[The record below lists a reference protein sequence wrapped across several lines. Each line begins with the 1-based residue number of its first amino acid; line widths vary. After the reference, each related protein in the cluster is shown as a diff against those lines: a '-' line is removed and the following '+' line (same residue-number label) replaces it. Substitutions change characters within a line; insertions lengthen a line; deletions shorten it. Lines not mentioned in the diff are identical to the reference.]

1 MAPPAAGELE
11 YSLERAGDWG
21 WRATNQVVFV
31 CSPQQHR
38 SVLQDGGLTVWCGP
52 AGGPA
57 PAGLGPQD
65 AVWDWA
71 GEQLPSK
78 REQQLVHLLPLLTDQ
93 AVYVLAGDHLQLT
106 HLTSLLGQADSLDHL
121 GLVLILKAK

>member
-1 MAPPAAGELE
+1 M
-11 YSLERAGDWG
+11 
-21 WRATNQVVFV
+21 
-31 CSPQQHR
+31 
-38 SVLQDGGLTVWCGP
+38 WCGP

-93 AVYVLAGDHLQLT
+93 AVYVLAGDLLQLT
-106 HLTSLLGQADSLDHL
+106 HLTSLLGQAGPPRSLANYKSKIS
-121 GLVLILKAK
+121 VLIKFRPSQSCPVEV

>member
-1 MAPPAAGELE
+1 MGCVKLSQAP
-11 YSLERAGDWG
+11 
-21 WRATNQVVFV
+21 
-31 CSPQQHR
+31 
-38 SVLQDGGLTVWCGP
+38 QDGGLTVWCGP
-52 AGGPA
+52 AGGLTPA
-57 PAGLGPQD
+57 WLGPQD

-106 HLTSLLGQADSLDHL
+106 HLTSLLGQADSLHHL